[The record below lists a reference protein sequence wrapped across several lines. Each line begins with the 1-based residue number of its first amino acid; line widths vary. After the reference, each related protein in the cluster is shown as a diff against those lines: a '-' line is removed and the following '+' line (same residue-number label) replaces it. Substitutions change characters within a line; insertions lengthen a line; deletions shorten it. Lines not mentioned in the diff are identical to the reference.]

1 MDHEIILSSNN
12 LTIKQVSLFAS
23 KKIKF
28 TISEKAID
36 KIKEKRNIIIE
47 RLGENQSWPSTKA
60 EQANEKSNIN
70 NNNSSSNSNSS
81 TSSKSGS
88 NSGEKESTSTDVI
101 MNQQGTLIPI
111 LHEQLLINNSSVIG
125 NQYLSDKVTRAALL
139 IQLNLFCSGNSG
151 VALDVVIWLAKR
163 LNEDNL
169 PLAIDGC
176 SLGVSDQVALAQ
188 MSLPLIGKTIPL
200 PNGNQPPIESENI
213 NKVPSLFPPPS
224 SSPSSDQGSSSGST
238 NNNNTTTTTTNIKER
253 SQTSIQLSMKESLSL
268 INSNSITLAQ
278 GAILLNDINTLM
290 GGLDV
295 SACFA
300 LEAFRGNLNSINS
313 IVAKVHNQTGQV
325 QCNNNLQNIMNFS
338 KLWDHSESRFHQD
351 PLSFRCISQIHGAA
365 YSAYDWCHNIY
376 EKEINLSVDNPLI
389 SSEDYNLYSN
399 GNIDTSL
406 LALSMDTLRSAL
418 CKCLKISGERLIKL
432 PWKPFGNIPPST
444 NANHFNNHSLIVN
457 LCKLAASS
465 IGKCCQL
472 ASPTLNLYGGYQ
484 LDEGF
489 EDTAPSTPL
498 SIENTKLLLEEG
510 WKIITIEIIISIFCI
525 KQREISSSSLGFGL
539 RSLYNNIIPLIPLNQ
554 SVDNPIVFDT
564 RKIESLIKT
573 HISDNT

>member
-1 MDHEIILSSNN
+1 LFYFKFR
-12 LTIKQVSLFAS
+12 IKQVSLFAN

-47 RLGENQSWPSTKA
+47 RLGENQSWPSTKS
-60 EQANEKSNIN
+60 ENKRNNEKQSSLNSKNNNNSNSNIN
-70 NNNSSSNSNSS
+70 NSNGNNKKDKESNS
-81 TSSKSGS
+81 
-88 NSGEKESTSTDVI
+88 DVI
-101 MNQQGTLIPI
+101 INQQGTQIPI
-111 LHEQLLINNSSVIG
+111 VCEQLLINNSSVIG
-125 NQYLSDKVTRAALL
+125 NQYISDKVTRAALL
-139 IQLNLFCSGNSG
+139 IQLNLFCSGTSG
-151 VALDVVIWLAKR
+151 IAIETMVALAKR

-169 PLAIDGC
+169 PLAIDNC

-188 MSLPLIGKTIPL
+188 MSLPLIGKSIPL
-200 PNGNQPPIESENI
+200 PNGSEPPLDSDNI
-213 NKVPSLFPPPS
+213 NKSTSLFPPPQ
-224 SSPSSDQGSSSGST
+224 PQSDQGSSSNGNNS
-238 NNNNTTTTTTNIKER
+238 NNNNNNNNNLNQNIR
-253 SQTSIQLSMKESLSL
+253 SHTSVQLSMKESLSL

-278 GAILLNDINTLM
+278 GAILLIEINTLM

-295 SACFA
+295 AACFS

-365 YSAYDWCHNIY
+365 YSAYDWCHNIF

-399 GNIDTSL
+399 GNLDTSL
-406 LALSMDTLRSAL
+406 LSLSMDTLRSAL

-444 NANHFNNHSLIVN
+444 NINHFNNHSLMVN

-465 IGKCCQL
+465 ITKCCQL
-472 ASPTLNLYGGYQ
+472 ASPTLNLYCGSQ

-489 EDTAPSTPL
+489 EDTAPCTPL

-510 WKIITIEIIISIFCI
+510 WKIISIEIIISIFCI

-554 SVDNPIVFDT
+554 SIENPIVFDT
-564 RKIESLIKT
+564 RKIETLIKT